1 MPRLTSHDRQLS
13 QLLEAYLN
21 QTLASLPTEAEL
33 AATTVFSPG
42 FEARMQPL
50 LEQASRASRRQCGQ
64 QRQRRQSAAEAQRA
78 AMPMPADMSVPA
90 IEPVPATRPVPA
102 VRPVPAT
109 RPAAEAGPLQ
119 AGESFLKL
127 ASSSRRALPQ
137 RNRRLL
143 VAAIVL
149 AILVSM
155 FSMTAAREPV
165 VRFLVQTYEKFSHI
179 VFGTP
184 ETSAGQVPAVDK
196 APSWLPAGFVQS
208 EMLET
213 ADSIQIIYVNEHRE
227 ELIFERHDA
236 RSINLDVDTEG
247 VTTETV
253 TVGPSRGTC
262 YVNKGTLTLIWQDG
276 PNAYLISGRIDKE
289 SALKM
294 ANATK

>member
-33 AATTVFSPG
+33 AATTFFSPG

-50 LEQASRASRRQCGQ
+50 LEQASRASRRQRG
-64 QRQRRQSAAEAQRA
+64 RF
-78 AMPMPADMSVPA
+78 
-90 IEPVPATRPVPA
+90 
-102 VRPVPAT
+102 
-109 RPAAEAGPLQ
+109 Q
-119 AGESFLKL
+119 AGESFLKPV
-127 ASSSRRALPQ
+127 SRSRQALPQ

-155 FSMTAAREPV
+155 FSISAAREPV

-184 ETSAGQVPAVDK
+184 ETNAGQVPAVDRM
-196 APSWLPAGFVQS
+196 PTWLPAGFVRR
-208 EMLET
+208 EVLES
-213 ADSIQIIYVNEHRE
+213 ADSIQIIYVNEHKE

-236 RSINLDVDTEG
+236 RSIDLDVDTEG
-247 VTTETV
+247 VTTEAV
-253 TVGPSRGTC
+253 MVGPSQGTC

-276 PNAYLISGRIDKE
+276 PNAYLISGKIDKE